1 MQPGTVHD
9 LPGVYRVCLLTG
21 AAGADATTLHDDPD
35 LLGHLWAG
43 PYVAFPD
50 AVTRVLHDEHGVAGY
65 CLAVPDTRAF
75 EEWVERVWLPP
86 LRERHPLGSG
96 STPAD
101 AAVVERLHHPTSA
114 DAGLLA
120 AHPAHLHVDLLPRL
134 QGRGWGR
141 RVVESV
147 LEGLDDGRRHRR
159 APGRGRGQHRCA
171 GVLRAARLHR
181 AGRPAGRP
189 LLRQATRVRDLRSP
203 SAGRGTAAGRPASAP
218 RSGSRTS
225 RRASPRRAPSPRTAR
240 RCRGHR
246 GRGTPGPRR

>member
-21 AAGADATTLHDDPD
+21 AAGEDASARHDDPD

-43 PYVAFPD
+43 SYLAFPD
-50 AVTRVLHDEHGVAGY
+50 AVTRVLHDDHGVAGY
-65 CLAVPDTRAF
+65 CLGVPDTVTF
-75 EEWVERVWLPP
+75 ESWVDEVWLPP

-101 AAVVERLHHPTSA
+101 AAVVERLHHPTPA

-134 QGRGWGR
+134 QGQGWGR

-147 LEGLDDGRRHRR
+147 LAGLRTAGATACTWAWTRPT
-159 APGRGRGQHRCA
+159 PGHSGSTRGSA
-171 GVLRAARLHR
+171 
-181 AGRPAGRP
+181 
-189 LLRQATRVRDLRSP
+189 SP
-203 SAGRGTAAGRPASAP
+203 SSTDHRGPATTGW
-218 RSGSRTS
+218 RS
-225 RRASPRRAPSPRTAR
+225 RRRCTDCRSATASRSR
-240 RCRGHR
+240 
-246 GRGTPGPRR
+246 